1 MVETKLSID
10 ENEREKW
17 YFGHMGDGVFV
28 VTNESM
34 LLETHI
40 SSDI

>member
-17 YFGHMGDGVFV
+17 YFGHMVMVF
-28 VTNESM
+28 
-34 LLETHI
+34 LLLRMNPCY
-40 SSDI
+40 